1 MPERKAEVILKI
13 AQAIGNQ
20 LGISELLASL
30 NETLNPIVHFDA
42 TGIVTLEGDAVTV
55 HWAHLDEL
63 TPSAGESVE
72 RVVGRYASR
81 IKVEPPPM
89 KIPVSDHPIS
99 VIMKTGQPYIAS
111 DLAVERGFDTDEPLL
126 NMGFRSYIDLP
137 LVNQGQL
144 IGTIKFLSRE
154 KAQLHERAVGPV
166 AGHLEHCR
174 HRCIE
179 CFGLRRDQ
187 ITERATAAGEPGAS
201 GTDCRT
207 INL

>member
-30 NETLNPIVHFDA
+30 TEALHPIIHFDA

-63 TPSAGESVE
+63 VPGAGESVE
-72 RVVGRYASR
+72 GVVGRYASR

-89 KIPVSDHPIS
+89 KIPVRDHPIS
-99 VIMKTGQPYIAS
+99 VIMKTGQPYIAT

-126 NMGFRSYIDLP
+126 NMGFSSYIDLP
-137 LVNQGQL
+137 LVNQGAL

-154 KAQLHERAVGPV
+154 KANFTGAQLGLLQDISNVVAIAVSN
-166 AGHLEHCR
+166 ALAYEE
-174 HRCIE
+174 IKSLKE
-179 CFGLRRDQ
+179 QLQ
-187 ITERATAAGEPGAS
+187 
-201 GTDCRT
+201 
-207 INL
+207 LLK